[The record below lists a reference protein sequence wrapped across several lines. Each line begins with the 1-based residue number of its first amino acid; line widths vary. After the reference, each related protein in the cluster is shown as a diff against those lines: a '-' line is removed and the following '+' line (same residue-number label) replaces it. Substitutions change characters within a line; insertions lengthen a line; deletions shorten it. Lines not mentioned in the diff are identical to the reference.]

1 MSQEITT
8 EAQLRAAWYEFWSAR
23 SHEVVKSASLIPTH
37 PTAPMFVN
45 SGMMQFVQYFLDEEP
60 VPFETKRATSVQKC
74 VRAGGKHNDLD
85 AVGKSL
91 RHLSFFEMMGNFSFG
106 DYFKENAIKW
116 AWEFVSDVLKID
128 TSKVWVTVHISDDE
142 AEQIWLNDIG
152 VPADRIQR
160 LDKDNFWEM
169 GETGPCGPST
179 ELFYDF
185 GPEFGPEGGPA
196 NPDAEHRFIE
206 FWNVVFMESFR
217 DSSGTL
223 TPLPNQHVDTGAGL
237 ERLVGVL
244 RGSPSLYS
252 CDTLEA
258 LVNEAAK
265 VSGKTVGA
273 HPKDDQ
279 AMRVI
284 ADHVRSATFLISD
297 GIIPSNEGRGYVLR
311 RIIRRAVRFA
321 YLLGI
326 MDEMMPHMADLAID
340 THKNYYPELDE
351 QRDLIRKTLAS
362 EEAKFR
368 SALETGLSILGAEL
382 KGLKGDAMLS
392 GETAFVLHDT
402 HGFPLEITAEIA
414 EDAGHDVDVDTFRK
428 LMTEQRERARASRK
442 KGNVSDQAIDYK
454 AIMDAYGATEFV
466 GRDTY
471 ETTAKITGLVASD
484 KGTEVVLDRSPFYAE
499 GGGQI
504 GDTGVLTLGSGQE
517 LAVLDTRPA
526 MPGLHAHMVA
536 AGTDADGLQIGDAV
550 TAKIDAVRRGAIQ
563 RNHTSV
569 HLIHWALR
577 KVLGTHVKQQGSYV
591 GADRLR
597 FDFNHFNPLSEDELR
612 EIEDLINAQVLSNAP
627 CQHLEMGRDEA
638 IEKGAL
644 AFFGE
649 KYGDT
654 VRVMFAGPESI
665 ELCGGTHVSS
675 LGQIGLITIL
685 SESSI
690 GSNLRRIEAVT
701 GAGVLNEYRRL
712 KDDVAAATAIAGVPV
727 GQLQDGL
734 TRRMTELSDLQ
745 AEKKALSLR
754 LENTM
759 ADGLVAQAVNGKLVL
774 RVEGVEADGL
784 KRLAETLQA
793 KGDLDA
799 VVIGTVTS
807 AGRPSVVAVSK
818 EGFDQTASDMLDP
831 ISAVMGGGH
840 GKQPR
845 VAVAGGKDA
854 SKIDAALDAAKA
866 HLGL

>member
-1 MSQEITT
+1 MSRKITT
-8 EAQLRAAWYEFWSAR
+8 EAQLREAWYEFWAER
-23 SHEVVKSASLIPTH
+23 SHEIVKSASLIPTH

-60 VPFETKRATSVQKC
+60 VPFPTRRATSIQKC

-106 DYFKENAIKW
+106 DYFKHNAIKW
-116 AWEFVSDVLKID
+116 AWEFVSEVLQID
-128 TSKVWVTVHISDDE
+128 TSKVWVTVHVSDDE

-185 GPEFGPEGGPA
+185 GPEYGPDGGPA
-196 NPDAEHRFIE
+196 NPDAEHRYIE

-217 DSSGTL
+217 DSSGAL

-244 RGSPSLYS
+244 RGSPSLYA

-258 LVNEAAK
+258 LVNEGAK

-273 HPKDDQ
+273 NPKDDQ

-321 YLLGI
+321 YLLGV
-326 MDEMMPHMADLAID
+326 MDEIMPHMADLAID
-340 THKNYYPELDE
+340 THKNYYPELEE

-368 SALETGLSILGAEL
+368 DALETGLSILGSEL
-382 KGLKGDAMLS
+382 KDLKAGDKLS

-414 EDAGHDVDVDTFRK
+414 EDHGYEVDVDTFRT
-428 LMTEQRERARASRK
+428 LMTQQRERARASRK
-442 KGNVSDQAIDYK
+442 KGNVSDQAIDFK
-454 AIMDAYGATEFV
+454 EIMDAHGATEFV
-466 GRDTY
+466 GRDTHK
-471 ETTAKITGLVASD
+471 TAAKITGLVASD
-484 KGTEVVLDRSPFYAE
+484 KGVEIMLDRSPFYAE
-499 GGGQI
+499 GGGQV
-504 GDTGVLTLGSGQE
+504 GDTGTLQVAAGQT
-517 LAVLDTRPA
+517 LQVLDTRAA
-526 MPGLHAHMVA
+526 MPGLHAHLVARDDAVA
-536 AGTDADGLQIGDAV
+536 ALNVGDVV
-550 TAKIDAVRRGAIQ
+550 TASIDSDRRAAIQ

-597 FDFNHFNPLSEDELR
+597 FDFNHFSPLTDDEMR
-612 EIEDLINAQVLSNAP
+612 QIEDLVNAQVLSNAP
-627 CQHLEMGRDEA
+627 CRHLEMGRDEA
-638 IEKGAL
+638 IEQGAL

-654 VRVMFAGPESI
+654 VRVMFAGDQSV

-675 LGQIGLITIL
+675 LGQIGLITLL
-685 SESSI
+685 SESSV

-701 GAGVLNEYRRL
+701 GLGVLNEYRRHKAEL
-712 KDDVAAATAIAGVPV
+712 AAAAGIAGVPV

-734 TRRMTELSDLQ
+734 TRRMGEIADLQ
-745 AEKKALSLR
+745 ADKKALSLR
-754 LENTM
+754 LERVM
-759 ADGLVAQAVNGKLVL
+759 ADGLLAQAVDGQLVA
-774 RVEGVEADGL
+774 RVEGVEGDGL
-784 KRLAETLQA
+784 KRLAESLQA
-793 KGDLDA
+793 RGNLAA
-799 VVIGTVTS
+799 VVLGTVTA
-807 AGRPSVVAVSK
+807 AGRPSVVAAAA
-818 EGFDQTASDMLDP
+818 EGNAQSAGDMLDP
-831 ISAVMGGGH
+831 VSAAIGGGH
-840 GKQPR
+840 GKHAR

-854 SKIDAALDAAKA
+854 SQIDAALDGARAF
-866 HLGL
+866 LGL